1 MCQALAD
8 GALVYVR
15 IAFQNCAGVKIAGSS
30 ISS

>member
-8 GALVYVR
+8 GALVYAH